1 MTSRPLSVL
10 ILCTGNSARSI
21 LAEALLNK
29 IGGDRFLALSAGSQ
43 PKGEVHPAALEL
55 LAERGFETGHF
66 RSKSWDEFVDNSFGG
81 QLDFIFTVCDSAAA
95 ETCPVWP
102 GHPMTVHWGIPDP
115 AAVET
120 PGPQQ
125 RRAFEIAFD
134 QLKQRIEAFA
144 AIDNLDPRRDGLK
157 AELQA
162 IGRL

>member
-1 MTSRPLSVL
+1 MTSRPVSVL

-21 LAEALLNK
+21 LAEALLQ
-29 IGGDRFLALSAGSQ
+29 GLAGDRIIALSAGSQ

-55 LAERGFETGHF
+55 LQARGFDTGGF
-66 RSKSWDEFVDNSFGG
+66 RSKSWDEFDDASFGG

-95 ETCPVWP
+95 EACPVWP

-115 AAVET
+115 AAVEDA
-120 PGPQQ
+120 GPEQ
-125 RRAFEIAFD
+125 RRAFEIAYD
-134 QLKQRIEAFA
+134 QLKQRIKAFL
-144 AIDNLDPRRDGLK
+144 AIENLDPAREGLK